1 MGPLMRTI
9 SIRLDD
15 RTDALF
21 RTFCARLG
29 LSQSDALKAAI
40 EHLAEQH
47 RPSPAE
53 LAGQLGLIGSFRSAE
68 GDLAA
73 NHSQRVK
80 QRLRAKLQRDS
91 MPVPS
96 APKSVGPTRRKAGAT

>member
-1 MGPLMRTI
+1 MRTI

-21 RTFCARLG
+21 RAFCERLG
-29 LSQSDALKAAI
+29 LSQTDALKVAI
-40 EHLAEQH
+40 EHVVEQH

-53 LAGQLGLIGSFRSAE
+53 LAGQLGLIGGFRSGV
-68 GDLAA
+68 GDLAI
-73 NHSQRVK
+73 NHSQHLK

-91 MPVPS
+91 VASPS
-96 APKSVGPTRRKAGAT
+96 ARRRAGDV

>member
-1 MGPLMRTI
+1 MRTI
-9 SIRLDD
+9 AIRLDD

-21 RTFCARLG
+21 RAACERLG
-29 LSQSDALKAAI
+29 LSQTDAVKAAI
-40 EHLAEQH
+40 EQLAELH

-53 LAGQLGLIGSFRSAE
+53 LARQLGLIGGFRSGA

-73 NHSQRVK
+73 DHPQHLK

-91 MPVPS
+91 KA
-96 APKSVGPTRRKAGAT
+96 APPARRRADST

>member
-1 MGPLMRTI
+1 MRTI

-21 RTFCARLG
+21 RAFCERHG
-29 LSQSDALKAAI
+29 ISQTDALKAAI
-40 EHLAEQH
+40 EQMAEQH

-53 LAGQLGLIGSFRSAE
+53 IAAQLGLIGGFRSGD

-73 NHSQRVK
+73 SHSQRLK
-80 QRLRAKLQRDS
+80 QRLRAKLDRDTPAQPPAVQR
-91 MPVPS
+91 
-96 APKSVGPTRRKAGAT
+96 RRGTV

>member
-1 MGPLMRTI
+1 MRTI

-21 RTFCARLG
+21 RAFCERHG
-29 LSQSDALKAAI
+29 VTQTDALKAAI
-40 EHLAEQH
+40 EQLAEQH

-53 LAGQLGLIGSFRSAE
+53 LATQLGLVGGFRS
-68 GDLAA
+68 GDDDLGV

-80 QRLRAKLQRDS
+80 QRLRAKLRRDS
-91 MPVPS
+91 QTQVAAPRRAGS
-96 APKSVGPTRRKAGAT
+96 AQRKPAAD

>member
-1 MGPLMRTI
+1 MRTI

-21 RTFCARLG
+21 RAFCERLG
-29 LSQSDALKAAI
+29 LSQTDALKAAI
-40 EHLAEQH
+40 EHVVEQH

-53 LAGQLGLIGSFRSAE
+53 LAGQFGLIGGFRSGV
-68 GDLAA
+68 GDLAIK
-73 NHSQRVK
+73 HSQHLK

-91 MPVPS
+91 VASPS
-96 APKSVGPTRRKAGAT
+96 ARRRAGDV

>member
-1 MGPLMRTI
+1 MRTI

-21 RTFCARLG
+21 REFCERLG
-29 LSQSDALKAAI
+29 LSQTDALKAAI

-53 LAGQLGLIGSFRSAE
+53 LAAQLGLIGGFKSGE
-68 GDLAA
+68 GELAT
-73 NHSQRVK
+73 NHSQHLK

-91 MPVPS
+91 LAAPS
-96 APKSVGPTRRKAGAT
+96 ARGRADATRRKAGAS